1 MGLTVNGLEIEP
13 GGVIENR
20 RGGGWTEVAGPVSA
34 DTFRLIMS
42 EASEPKNES
51 EKKPRKRGRHGNGP
65 NLAVV
70 LLALLVVGTGLLFT
84 AVPRKVKRGL
94 QEIFAPKRVEAA
106 AADEEDLRRQI
117 EARLRAEMESEYAR
131 ELDAVKRSADA
142 SVKAARE
149 RAREPEDAGPR
160 DDFTSATGGDVRK
173 LRSGIPFKTEV
184 KLDKGGLASLER
196 VSPDSY
202 AAAYTLDVR
211 LPAPAKTLA
220 DLESSNPKLG
230 ALLPGLAP
238 MLGTAQVSGWYWRL
252 YDAKVERLKRDATAL
267 NELITKHNLY
277 DCETILNLR
286 AAGGRRVFL
295 LQADM
300 DVVSDGSDGDRLPE
314 MPEAIVNSPNYQPFT
329 SYGWTKRGTVAN
341 PMIAGWE
348 RRIAAAEKEMAAGDT
363 TADRKKWL
371 KDRVAFLKRGVTDL
385 KGRSFLIAEYDP
397 FIVIPVNILG
407 SANDPFAPK
416 VGDYAVVICGDKVLP
431 ALVGDGGPTFKV
443 GEASLRIAREIN
455 SRATPYARPVS
466 DLKATYLVFPGS
478 HEAERRPPDYE
489 AWRDRCEALLG
500 EIGGL
505 GAGVTLHRWE
515 DTLPK
520 SPPPVV
526 SPVAPAVPSNVPAAA
541 PSPSAAPQSPSSA
554 VAPAGPPPAP
564 EQTQTDREP

>member
-1 MGLTVNGLEIEP
+1 
-13 GGVIENR
+13 
-20 RGGGWTEVAGPVSA
+20 
-34 DTFRLIMS
+34 MS
-42 EASEPKNES
+42 EAPEPQNES
-51 EKKPRKRGRHGNGP
+51 EKKPRKRGRRGSEP
-65 NLAVV
+65 SLAVV
-70 LLALLVVGTGLLFT
+70 LLALLAVGTGLLFT
-84 AVPRKVKRGL
+84 SVPRKIKRGL
-94 QEIFAPKRVEAA
+94 QEIFAPKRIVAA
-106 AADEEDLRRQI
+106 SADEEDLRRQI
-117 EARLRAEMESEYAR
+117 EARLRADMEAEYAR

-142 SVKAARE
+142 SLKAARE
-149 RAREPEDAGPR
+149 RAREPEDAGQR

-184 KLDKGGLASLER
+184 KLGKGGFASLER

-230 ALLPGLAP
+230 TLLPGLAP
-238 MLGTAQVSGWYWRL
+238 MLDTAQVSGWYWRL
-252 YDAKVERLKRDATAL
+252 YDEKVERLKRDATAL

-286 AAGGRRVFL
+286 APGGRRVFL

-314 MPEAIVNSPNYQPFT
+314 MPDAIVNSPNYQPFT
-329 SYGWTKRGTVAN
+329 SYGWAKRGAVPN

-371 KDRVAFLKRGVTDL
+371 KDRVAFLKRGVADL

-416 VGDYAVVICGDKVLP
+416 VGDYAVVIHGDRMLP

-466 DLKATYLVFPGS
+466 DLKVTYLVFPGS
-478 HEAERRPPDYE
+478 HEGERRPPDYA

-520 SPPPVV
+520 PQQPAVSPGTPVV
-526 SPVAPAVPSNVPAAA
+526 PSPAPANPA
-541 PSPSAAPQSPSSA
+541 PAAPQGSSPA
-554 VAPAGPPPAP
+554 LAPVSPPPAP
-564 EQTQTDREP
+564 AETQTDRKP